1 MKQKETKLKDPND
14 IISIP
19 PMHEMQCIENII
31 SLGPRGP
38 HTKSDDKRMDTSNKQ
53 E

>member
-1 MKQKETKLKDPND
+1 
-14 IISIP
+14 
-19 PMHEMQCIENII
+19 MHEMQCIENIM
-31 SLGPRGP
+31 SPEPRGP